1 MAFACIGIEHVQLAA
16 PKGCEA
22 EARRFFGE
30 LLGMTEVPKPE
41 NLRHRGGVWFQCG
54 FQQIHIGVEEDFKPA
69 QKAHPGFLVHNVRGL
84 RDHLAA
90 NGVKVKDDDLV
101 EGVIRF
107 HAEDPFG
114 NRLEFMERLHG

>member
-1 MAFACIGIEHVQLAA
+1 
-16 PKGCEA
+16 
-22 EARRFFGE
+22 
-30 LLGMTEVPKPE
+30 
-41 NLRHRGGVWFQCG
+41 
-54 FQQIHIGVEEDFKPA
+54 
-69 QKAHPGFLVHNVRGL
+69 VRGL

-114 NRLEFMERLHG
+114 NRLEFMERQHG